1 MTKKKLCRLQQASQS
16 VFTVARLELL
26 HVFDDKAG
34 DVAAIC
40 LPSSQLTVNKRY
52 TNI

>member
-1 MTKKKLCRLQQASQS
+1 MTKKSSAIASQTVGLS
-16 VFTVARLELL
+16 VARLELL
-26 HVFDDKAG
+26 HVFDDKAR

-40 LPSSQLTVNKRY
+40 LPSSQLTVNKIY